1 MEPEQHQNVLYIERE
16 RCGCGGRTT
25 TTERLL
31 WSQQLL
37 LLTSPPAH
45 SPTRTSHNKLLQD
58 CKSEKR
64 QKSGRRAIIVKIKTN
79 DDAGEFLPSLERPPR
94 HVLLICRETLSQV
107 HTSSYNFFRCIN
119 GHFFKYI
126 NGLNKT
132 CQKKELSR
140 LLRFLV

>member
-37 LLTSPPAH
+37 LLTSPPPAQ
-45 SPTRTSHNKLLQD
+45 SPTRTIHNKLLQN

-64 QKSGRRAIIVKIKTN
+64 QKSGRRAIIVKIETN

-107 HTSSYNFFRCIN
+107 HTSSHYFLR
-119 GHFFKYI
+119 Y
-126 NGLNKT
+126 GLNKT
-132 CQKKELSR
+132 CQNKMS
-140 LLRFLV
+140 F

>member
-37 LLTSPPAH
+37 LLTSPPAQ

-58 CKSEKR
+58 CKSEIR
-64 QKSGRRAIIVKIKTN
+64 QKSGRR
-79 DDAGEFLPSLERPPR
+79 
-94 HVLLICRETLSQV
+94 
-107 HTSSYNFFRCIN
+107 
-119 GHFFKYI
+119 
-126 NGLNKT
+126 
-132 CQKKELSR
+132 ELSNNSEDR
-140 LLRFLV
+140 DERRCRRIFAFVGTTTTTRSSHLPRNFVTGSYFFLQFLQIYKWPLLQIYKWFK